1 MCVSQISIIVP
12 VYKAEKTIKRCIDSI
27 LAQAFGDFELILI
40 DDGSP
45 DASGRICDEM
55 AQKDDRIIVIHKKNG
70 GVSSARNAG
79 LDVAKGK
86 YLMFCDSDDYVS
98 PQWCQWAY
106 EAMQKERVYLAV
118 CGVES
123 FSGECVGERTGVGLT
138 KRIDRKAFVEMAESV
153 SLYELWNKAFLAEVI
168 RNEHIRFD
176 ERISRCEDALLILQY
191 LQLAGE
197 NAHFCYGSPPLYY
210 YNTETS
216 GSLSKKYV
224 DGYLEIEKKLLEE
237 LRAVLDG
244 YGIIKEQYL
253 EFYSHKAA
261 LALTGVIANS
271 MKKNYSTIIENY
283 RMIER
288 IMAMQEYAIAVG
300 YGGIDKVANG
310 TFLWILK
317 TSKPLIVYLYCA
329 ISKIK
334 NRIMTYLHSK

>member
-1 MCVSQISIIVP
+1 MHCSGIRPGQRSSAKQIDAWHRKLGWNGIGYHYVVRRNGTIEKGRPESVAGAHCREHNKHSIGVC
-12 VYKAEKTIKRCIDSI
+12 YEGGLD
-27 LAQAFGDFELILI
+27 AQGHPADTRT
-40 DDGSP
+40 D
-45 DASGRICDEM
+45 
-55 AQKDDRIIVIHKKNG
+55 AQK
-70 GVSSARNAG
+70 
-79 LDVAKGK
+79 
-86 YLMFCDSDDYVS
+86 
-98 PQWCQWAY
+98 Q
-106 EAMQKERVYLAV
+106 
-118 CGVES
+118 
-123 FSGECVGERTGVGLT
+123 
-138 KRIDRKAFVEMAESV
+138 
-153 SLYELWNKAFLAEVI
+153 
-168 RNEHIRFD
+168 
-176 ERISRCEDALLILQY
+176 AL
-191 LQLAGE
+191 
-197 NAHFCYGSPPLYY
+197 
-210 YNTETS
+210 
-216 GSLSKKYV
+216 
-224 DGYLEIEKKLLEE
+224 KKLLEE

>member
-27 LAQAFGDFELILI
+27 LAQTFDDFELILI
-40 DDGSP
+40 DAGSP

-55 AQKDDRIIVIHKKNG
+55 AQKDERIVVIHKENG

-123 FSGECVGERTGVGLT
+123 FSGEGVGERTGVGLT
-138 KRIDRKAFVEMAESV
+138 KRIDRKAIVEMAESV

-197 NAHFCYGSPPLYY
+197 DAQFCYGSPPLYY

-237 LRAVLDG
+237 LWAVLDG

-261 LALTGVIANS
+261 LALTGVIANL
-271 MKKNYSTIIENY
+271 MKENHCTIIEKY
-283 RMIER
+283 RELKR
-288 IMAMQEYAIAVG
+288 TTAKKEYAIAAG
-300 YGGIDKVANG
+300 YGGMDKVSAG
-310 TFLWILK
+310 RFTWMLK
-317 TSKPLIVYLYCA
+317 TKRPLIIYLYCA
-329 ISKIK
+329 ISNLKK
-334 NRIMTYLHSK
+334 RVLAQLHS